1 MSYEIK
7 KAKDQIGQDMPH
19 SEYSIDQ
26 ALVSVSNLMSTLV
39 NARLNTGVPASTGQ
53 AAILRLAKAQMA
65 LVDASS
71 DILRVH
77 GELKKIGKEYAWGD
91 THEDCPPAAQ
101 ASDKDGKRLSIVA

>member
-7 KAKDQIGQDMPH
+7 KAKDQISQDMPH

-26 ALVSVSNLMSTLV
+26 ALVSVSDLMSTLV
-39 NARLNTGVPASTGQ
+39 KARLNTGVPASTGQ

-71 DILRVH
+71 DVLRVH
-77 GELKKIGKEYAWGD
+77 GELKKIGEEHAGWD
-91 THEDCPPAAQ
+91 DQECPPAH
-101 ASDKDGKRLSIVA
+101 ASNKQDAKLTVVG

>member
-7 KAKDQIGQDMPH
+7 KAKDQIGEDMPH
-19 SEYSIDQ
+19 TEYSIDQ

-39 NARLNTGVPASTGQ
+39 NARLSTGVPASTGQ

-71 DILRVH
+71 DVLRVH
-77 GELKKIGKEYAWGD
+77 GELRKIGKEHAGWD
-91 THEDCPPAAQ
+91 HEECPPAQ
-101 ASDKDGKRLSIVA
+101 ASGETNNHLSVVA

>member
-7 KAKDQIGQDMPH
+7 KATDQIGEDMPH
-19 SEYSIDQ
+19 TEYTIDQ

-65 LVDASS
+65 LVDASN
-71 DILRVH
+71 DVLRVH
-77 GELKKIGKEYAWGD
+77 GELRKIGKEYAMPD
-91 THEDCPPAAQ
+91 LHECPPAQ
-101 ASDKDGKRLSIVA
+101 ASGKEDTKLSIVA

>member
-19 SEYSIDQ
+19 TEYSIDQ
-26 ALVSVSNLMSTLV
+26 ALVSVSDLMSTLV
-39 NARLNTGVPASTGQ
+39 KARLSTGVPASTGQ

-71 DILRVH
+71 DVLRVH
-77 GELKKIGKEYAWGD
+77 GELKKIGKEYAGYGD
-91 THEDCPPAAQ
+91 ETCPPAQ
-101 ASDKDGKRLSIVA
+101 AAKKDDAHLSIVA

>member
-7 KAKDQIGQDMPH
+7 KAKDQIGQDMPNT
-19 SEYSIDQ
+19 EYSIDQ

-39 NARLNTGVPASTGQ
+39 SARLSTGVPASTGQ

-71 DILRVH
+71 DVLRVH

-91 THEDCPPAAQ
+91 THEDCPPAAK
-101 ASDKDGKRLSIVA
+101 ASEKPEAHLTIVA

>member
-7 KAKDQIGQDMPH
+7 KAKDQISQDMPH

-26 ALVSVSNLMSTLV
+26 ALVSVSDLMSTLV
-39 NARLNTGVPASTGQ
+39 KARLNTGVPASTGQ

-71 DILRVH
+71 DVLRVH
-77 GELKKIGKEYAWGD
+77 GELKKIGREQGIGD
-91 THEDCPPAAQ
+91 SHNECPPAHG
-101 ASDKDGKRLSIVA
+101 SVDEKTHLSVVG

>member
-7 KAKDQIGQDMPH
+7 KAKDQIGQDMPNT
-19 SEYSIDQ
+19 EYSIDQ

-39 NARLNTGVPASTGQ
+39 NARLSTGVPASTGQ

-71 DILRVH
+71 DVLRVH
-77 GELKKIGKEYAWGD
+77 GELKKIGTEYGMPD
-91 THEDCPPAAQ
+91 IHNCPPAQ
-101 ASDKDGKRLSIVA
+101 ASIKEDVKLSVVA

>member
-7 KAKDQIGQDMPH
+7 KATDQIGQDMPH
-19 SEYSIDQ
+19 TEYSIDQ

-39 NARLNTGVPASTGQ
+39 NARLTTGVPASTGQ

-71 DILRVH
+71 DVLRVH
-77 GELKKIGKEYAWGD
+77 GELKKIGKEYSGPD
-91 THEDCPPAAQ
+91 LHECPPAQ
-101 ASDKDGKRLSIVA
+101 ASAKEDLKLTVVA

>member
-19 SEYSIDQ
+19 TEYSIDQ
-26 ALVSVSNLMSTLV
+26 ALVSVSDLMSTLV
-39 NARLNTGVPASTGQ
+39 RARLNTGVPASTGQ

-71 DILRVH
+71 DVLRVH
-77 GELKKIGKEYAWGD
+77 GELKKIGKEYAGHGG
-91 THEDCPPAAQ
+91 HECPPTAKK
-101 ASDKDGKRLSIVA
+101 SEKDQPNLSVVA